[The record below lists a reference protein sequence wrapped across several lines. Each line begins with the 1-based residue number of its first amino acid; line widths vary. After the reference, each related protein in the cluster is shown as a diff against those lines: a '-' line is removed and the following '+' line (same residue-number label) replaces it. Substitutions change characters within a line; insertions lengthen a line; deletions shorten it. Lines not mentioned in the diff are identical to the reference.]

1 VAAFL
6 NQERTRT
13 NINRHPPLE
22 RSGMRGTHEH
32 LSAPVFMGGPNESG
46 HDDFVSGSANSE
58 TDRDRFLPEAC

>member
-1 VAAFL
+1 
-6 NQERTRT
+6 
-13 NINRHPPLE
+13 
-22 RSGMRGTHEH
+22 MRGTHEH